1 MVKFATRE
9 MIDTLRDETNM
20 DDNEIAKCLGIT
32 KVDLIKLL
40 KGQKKSIRVNSSS
53 TCL

>member
-1 MVKFATRE
+1 MVKFATRNH
-9 MIDTLRDETNM
+9 IDILRDTTNM

-40 KGQKKSIRVNSSS
+40 KGQKKSIRVSGS
-53 TCL
+53 TCI